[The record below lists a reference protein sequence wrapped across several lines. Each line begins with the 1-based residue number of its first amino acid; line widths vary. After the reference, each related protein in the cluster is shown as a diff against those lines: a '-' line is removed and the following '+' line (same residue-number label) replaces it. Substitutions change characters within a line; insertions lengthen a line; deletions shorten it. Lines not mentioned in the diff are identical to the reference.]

1 MDQMQTQTEEQYTL
15 NYCAMAGAALLLY
28 DYVITLG
35 QESRYIWTDVRVGY
49 VAIFLVNRINM
60 LGMALAW
67 IIGMCSWDNLMV
79 RYLYTSVRL
88 STIAHTHRGN
98 AGVVIALLD
107 SLIGFS

>member
-1 MDQMQTQTEEQYTL
+1 
-15 NYCAMAGAALLLY
+15 MAGAALLLY

-67 IIGMCSWDNLMV
+67 IIALLLRDSTSYFILLLLLNISQVMAQLMLADFNPIPNLMLPFV
-79 RYLYTSVRL
+79 LL
-88 STIAHTHRGN
+88 N
-98 AGVVIALLD
+98 AL
-107 SLIGFS
+107 